1 MELVE
6 TIIDISI
13 CVNVEENLPNSG
25 SGMKVELT
33 DTICDEHHK
42 LDP

>member
-13 CVNVEENLPNSG
+13 CVNVEENLPHSG
-25 SGMKVELT
+25 SGMKVNRH
-33 DTICDEHHK
+33 DMR
-42 LDP
+42 